1 MEMSAIAGKNIANM
15 AHHDWLEVFHKTAK
29 TQQEK
34 ILIADHNSELKRD
47 NKYELWNNP
56 ACALFNIYL
65 IQGMMELSYKFGLV
79 LNYLFLLIYGN

>member
-1 MEMSAIAGKNIANM
+1 MEMSAIAGRNIANM

-47 NKYELWNNP
+47 NKYEL
-56 ACALFNIYL
+56 
-65 IQGMMELSYKFGLV
+65 
-79 LNYLFLLIYGN
+79 